1 MVVGQTNET
10 KYASDIGNVSDA
22 SYSSDASFVCVVVN
36 VGYTA
41 SDASNAS
48 AYSTTKEGCY
58 FLFTTV
64 KNFQHIKTTS
74 VMFLKFNF
82 RTWHTALRAQHSAH

>member
-10 KYASDIGNVSDA
+10 KYASDTGNISSASYTSDA
-22 SYSSDASFVCVVVN
+22 SISFVTDDA
-36 VGYTA
+36 GYTA

-64 KNFQHIKTTS
+64 KNFQH
-74 VMFLKFNF
+74 
-82 RTWHTALRAQHSAH
+82 